1 MTDDKN
7 TQENFLKLINIMRT
21 LRAPEGCKWD
31 RAQTHESLIKNLQE
45 ESQEVICAIN
55 NKDDENLQEEL
66 GDLLLQVMFH
76 TAIAAEQ
83 NRFDIGDVIDGLN
96 QKLTRRHPHVFGDAK
111 AATPEEALAQWRE
124 IKKQEKA
131 LKLKKQQAKQQGK

>member
-1 MTDDKN
+1 MTSDNN
-7 TQENFLKLINIMRT
+7 TQANFLKLIDIMRA
-21 LRAPEGCKWD
+21 LRAPDGCKWD
-31 RAQTHESLIKNLQE
+31 KAQTHESLIKNLLE

-76 TAIAAEQ
+76 AAIAAEQ
-83 NRFDIGDVIDGLN
+83 NRFDIGDIIDGLN

-111 AATPEEALAQWRE
+111 ADTQEQALARWNE
-124 IKKQEKA
+124 IKKQEKL
-131 LKLKKQQAKQQGK
+131 LKLQGREPKK